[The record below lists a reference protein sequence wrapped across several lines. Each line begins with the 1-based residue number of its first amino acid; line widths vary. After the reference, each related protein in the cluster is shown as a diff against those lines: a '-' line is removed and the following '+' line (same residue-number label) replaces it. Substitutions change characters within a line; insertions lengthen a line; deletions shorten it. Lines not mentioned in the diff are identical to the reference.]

1 MNFYQRVESNNLNE
15 IKDIADHNF
24 IVETQSIK
32 TEYDQLIPDHVA
44 VIREDNQQ
52 YLGTVGKSWTPVQ
65 PETIYELGEKLIESI
80 PNSHVSGIVNMMK
93 GSIIG
98 IEFKLASREYIVGD
112 SLDINFLMLT
122 SFNGMYGISGQAT
135 MTRLINDAQCNTSSK
150 VYNLRHTRFV
160 GNRLNVVKNMLKYY
174 YKEIK
179 IFDDKMMKLVNK
191 RMNMNEA
198 VEWFRSLF
206 PVPKT
211 SRGETKLDNE
221 VSTFIEILNNSVGG
235 NIIGVKGTSYGAFQ
249 ALTEYINNHRR
260 TRIVNGRDENEV
272 RFQSVHFGSGNAL
285 AQKALNKLTS
295 SIVTEFSE
303 SDFMIE

>member
-135 MTRLINDAQCNTSSK
+135 MTCLINDAQCNTSSK